1 MLHFTTDELSMT
13 NKFIKHI
20 NCSTF
25 CFKQAE
31 KLKRKDESR
40 MMKDE
45 SRQTDRW
52 TDIVMDICECRVA
65 FPTET
70 SQKA

>member
-13 NKFIKHI
+13 NKFRKHL

-45 SRQTDRW
+45 SRQTDR
-52 TDIVMDICECRVA
+52 VMDICECRVA
-65 FPTET
+65 FATET
-70 SQKA
+70 SRKA